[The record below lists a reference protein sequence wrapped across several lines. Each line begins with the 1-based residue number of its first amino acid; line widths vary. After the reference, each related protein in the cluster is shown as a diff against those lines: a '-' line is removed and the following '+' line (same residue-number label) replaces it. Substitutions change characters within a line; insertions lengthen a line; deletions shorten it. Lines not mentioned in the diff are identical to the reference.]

1 MYFSI
6 REQARQIQT
15 NHANQRRVNYKDI
28 AGQCRTNLWPAVT
41 EWPWCRNTDTWLTQ
55 MNTSENADAG
65 LTFFRHSGISAFAS
79 KVIKVRFHH
88 QQSVNVGV
96 YPFPST
102 AGCER
107 EGCIPFHQ
115 QQGVNVRVYPFPPP
129 AGCEREGVFI
139 STVNCVDTRV
149 YHQCGRKGVSLSA
162 TSSFLLKRGRSFLDT
177 AKLSGWTGQKA
188 WTGSCNTVRRR
199 AWEGIT
205 CFYKSCNLESRR
217 QLNARK
223 LPWRP
228 FLKKSGQ
235 LLWSQYR

>member
-1 MYFSI
+1 M
-6 REQARQIQT
+6 
-15 NHANQRRVNYKDI
+15 
-28 AGQCRTNLWPAVT
+28 
-41 EWPWCRNTDTWLTQ
+41 
-55 MNTSENADAG
+55 
-65 LTFFRHSGISAFAS
+65 
-79 KVIKVRFHH
+79 
-88 QQSVNVGV
+88 NVGV
-96 YPFPST
+96 YPFHHQQVVNL
-102 AGCER
+102 R
-107 EGCIPFHQ
+107 VYPFHH
-115 QQGVNVRVYPFPPP
+115 QQGVSVMVYPFPPP
-129 AGCEREGVFI
+129 AGCERKGVFI

-223 LPWRP
+223 LP
-228 FLKKSGQ
+228 
-235 LLWSQYR
+235 